1 MKDSFF
7 RKKEFLFAGIA
18 LLVVILDQI
27 SKYLIEVF
35 QPNLDLKILSI
46 EFIKNTGMGFGL
58 LPGKTLW
65 LAIISLMVA
74 LGIILNYRKI
84 PGQKTPQ
91 ILFAVFL
98 GGTIGNLIDRA
109 FRSYVVD
116 FINFRIWPAFNLA
129 DACLTVSVIGI
140 VGWYWKKEKNN

>member
-18 LLVVILDQI
+18 LLVIILDQF
-27 SKYLIEVF
+27 SKYLVEIF
-35 QPNLDLKILSI
+35 QPNFDFKILSI
-46 EFIKNTGMGFGL
+46 EFVKNTGMGFGL
-58 LPGKTLW
+58 LPGKTIW
-65 LAIISLMVA
+65 LAIISLIVA

-84 PGQKTPQ
+84 PENKIPQ
-91 ILFAVFL
+91 VLFAIFL

-116 FINFRIWPAFNLA
+116 FINFKVWPAFNLA

-140 VGWYWKKEKNN
+140 VIWYWKK